1 MNLMAEQSQ
10 DVPNPDYI
18 EAKPD
23 SALADEMLRM
33 VKALEAKV
41 ADDNFETVDG
51 EAARRLFAAMIKVYS
66 LRIEAGERDLPVN
79 MGDSG
84 TNATDLMITASALL
98 RSGDLE
104 VFELGMWQSYTQLI

>member
-41 ADDNFETVDG
+41 VDDNFETVDG

-66 LRIEAGERDLPVN
+66 LRIEAGERDLPVISRCSN
-79 MGDSG
+79 LECGK
-84 TNATDLMITASALL
+84 ATRSSYRLL
-98 RSGDLE
+98 GEANSSPTQRLGSVGLE
-104 VFELGMWQSYTQLI
+104 PP